1 MRFGHESEADE
12 ATRATRAGRAVAMG
26 SAILLQSSEPISE
39 NQLRKLEQ
47 NGLGEWTHRGYGEIS
62 AIFRSNVKNQPIIDR
77 KNSTIPTSQAVKQ
90 PYSPRTPMGEK
101 ALQNHL
107 LQAARNKALDD
118 LKKEQHY
125 LQKFSRTA
133 LGNFILLFRNVQDAD
148 KLAKALDHFVEI
160 QSGKKLDDDFLK
172 KMYFKPE
179 KGSFEAH
186 RNYWLTLLQLRQKEM
201 QQEAKK
207 KDGSNKS

>member
-1 MRFGHESEADE
+1 
-12 ATRATRAGRAVAMG
+12 
-26 SAILLQSSEPISE
+26 
-39 NQLRKLEQ
+39 
-47 NGLGEWTHRGYGEIS
+47 
-62 AIFRSNVKNQPIIDR
+62 
-77 KNSTIPTSQAVKQ
+77 
-90 PYSPRTPMGEK
+90 
-101 ALQNHL
+101 
-107 LQAARNKALDD
+107 
-118 LKKEQHY
+118 
-125 LQKFSRTA
+125 

-179 KGSFEAH
+179 KGFFEAH

-207 KDGSNKS
+207 KEGSNKS